1 MKALLPHW
9 EDTARITAERKHGMA
24 GVYKAGTLYVDVVPS
39 MKGFFKSVEADAK
52 AQLPKH
58 RAERR

>member
-1 MKALLPHW
+1 
-9 EDTARITAERKHGMA
+9 MA

-52 AQLPKH
+52 AQLPSIGQTAGKDF
-58 RAERR
+58 AT